1 MGIENSKIILR
12 GNIYN
17 LEKIETNF
25 YSGIIS
31 FQNQNGYFVFEKY
44 KELHSQSTF
53 QKTKE
58 LGIQELHKQGE
69 PSASNRISHMHVTLQ
84 TFFANKMFLSI
95 RNRYLYCTMCRQRIV
110 KIYLYDFCNFDV
122 TVIAVS
128 FVHQQMVM
136 SFKLTT
142 LQLSFTS
149 VLLCAN
155 FNGYF

>member
-1 MGIENSKIILR
+1 MPHR
-12 GNIYN
+12 NIQV
-17 LEKIETNF
+17 LF
-25 YSGIIS
+25 H
-31 FQNQNGYFVFEKY
+31 F
-44 KELHSQSTF
+44 
-53 QKTKE
+53 KTKADIWYLKSTKSCTLKVLFRKRNNSE
-58 LGIQELHKQGE
+58 YTNCT
-69 PSASNRISHMHVTLQ
+69 NRENQVHLIGYPTCMSHFKR
-84 TFFANKMFLSI
+84 FFANKMFLSI

-149 VLLCAN
+149 ELLCAN